1 MVVAV
6 IYVTTN
12 NIQSARKISRTLV
25 KERLVAC
32 VNIIPKIESIYWWK
46 GKIEKSKEVVLIAKT
61 VEDNVKKSIRRIKE
75 LHKYDVPEIIAL
87 PIVGGLKDY
96 LNYIVDETKC
106 D

>member
-12 NIQSARKISRTLV
+12 NMQTARKISRVLV
-25 KERLVAC
+25 KEKLVAC
-32 VNIIPKIESIYWWK
+32 VNIIPKIESIYRWE
-46 GKIEKSKEVVLIAKT
+46 GKVEKSKEAAFIAKT
-61 VEDNVKKSIRRIKE
+61 VESNVKKTICRIKE
-75 LHKYDVPEIIAL
+75 LHTYDVPEIIVL
-87 PIVGGLKDY
+87 PIVGGLKEY